1 MFYDSKYL
9 EYVKF
14 PNLTYTQVKTLLTNY
29 GNTSM
34 FERIPSEKY
43 PLIKII
49 CSDGEYT
56 LQDIKG

>member
-1 MFYDSKYL
+1 
-9 EYVKF
+9 
-14 PNLTYTQVKTLLTNY
+14 VKTLLTDRSY
-29 GNTSM
+29 GNTNM
-34 FERIPSEKY
+34 FENIPLDKY